1 MMAKAKKIKE
11 TNSSTSSFLKSK
23 KLTLLKSI
31 RRRGRYD
38 VYKVKRK
45 GRPLLLKVAKDRTT
59 SLRLRNENL
68 WSRQTAPKIPP
79 DAPFI
84 IPRPV
89 GCGFIDRQYFWLLS
103 EFIEGKPFAKMKGVV
118 TEIQVK
124 KPKAYLDKVAEM
136 VFFLQKLEAK
146 GLKGIDERFGK
157 SPKTS
162 KLSILRAAIS
172 FGRNTTPYLAELLQ
186 IIDKNYKNL
195 GWSTNHCDVTP
206 INLLVQGDK
215 IVLMDAELGDTA
227 GFRFYDVA
235 EFYNRLYTRCRRPD
249 LAKVFLKAFIKRLR
263 KNQVRKFLNNFV
275 CLCALRCVGNFME
288 IESISK
294 EKRTARLR
302 FARRFARDVIS
313 YKIVDL

>member
-1 MMAKAKKIKE
+1 MAKVKKIKQ
-11 TNSSTSSFLKSK
+11 TNSSISPFLKSK
-23 KLTLLKSI
+23 RLTLLKSI
-31 RRRGRYD
+31 RRKGRYD

-68 WSRQTAPKIPP
+68 WSRQVAPKIPS

-89 GCGFIDRQYFWLLS
+89 DYGFIDRQYFWLLS
-103 EFIEGKPFAKMKGVV
+103 EFVGGEPFAKVRGVV

-124 KPKAYLDKVAEM
+124 PPKPYLDKVAEM
-136 VFFLQKLEAK
+136 IFVLQKLEAK
-146 GLKGIDERFGK
+146 GLTGIDERFGK
-157 SPKTS
+157 APKTD
-162 KLSILRAAIS
+162 KLSILRTAIS
-172 FGRNTTPYLAELLQ
+172 FGGNTAPYLAELLQ

-195 GWSTNHCDVTP
+195 GWSTNHCDITE
-206 INLLVQGDK
+206 INLLMRDDK

-235 EFYNRLYTRCRRPD
+235 EFYNRLYTRSRRPD

-263 KNQVRKFLNNFV
+263 KSQIRKFLNNFV
-275 CLCALRCVGNFME
+275 CLCALRCIGNFKE
-288 IESISK
+288 IESIQK
-294 EKRTARLR
+294 EKRTERVR
-302 FARRFARDVIS
+302 FARRFAQDIIS
-313 YKIVDL
+313 YKIIDL